1 MKKHLKNI
9 VVVFFAF
16 MVITAT
22 GGFSIYHHI
31 CHCAGEMSASI
42 FLEATCDNNQSASGS
57 ECCNLAE
64 EHSCCMEKRPVET
77 KHACN
82 DEDCCQTSMQFLKIY
97 DSFQPEQEKL
107 SLKPVFSASVM
118 FFIDAAEDILTI
130 PFYHIFSSD
139 LPPPD
144 SGREIILALHQLKL
158 AHPKV

>member
-9 VVVFFAF
+9 VVIFFAF
-16 MVITAT
+16 LVITAT

-31 CHCAGEMSASI
+31 CHCAGELSASI
-42 FLEATCDNNQSASGS
+42 FLEANCDHDQSATASS
-57 ECCNLAE
+57 CCNIAE

-82 DEDCCQTSMQFLKIY
+82 GENCCHTSMQFLKIN
-97 DSFQPEQEKL
+97 DSFQPEFEKH
-107 SLKPVFSASVM
+107 SLKPVFSASVI
-118 FFIDAAEDILTI
+118 FFIAVTEDILAT

-158 AHPKV
+158 AHPTV